1 MVRKFQRSLMI
12 FSALLFLGAMA
23 GCAGLTKRP
32 EPPEVS
38 LANMAILNAGLFE
51 QRYRLQ
57 LRLQNPNDFPLPIK
71 GMKYQITINDK
82 AFARG
87 VSSDSVT
94 IPAFS
99 EALVDV
105 EGISN
110 LSTLVD
116 QLFELGHTG
125 KEKIQYRL
133 SGSARLANQPLSI
146 PFEYQGEF
154 KLPVPKGSEP
164 PKK

>member
-1 MVRKFQRSLMI
+1 MAKKYHIS
-12 FSALLFLGAMA
+12 LFLLSLLLAFGVMG

-38 LANMAILNAGLFE
+38 LANMSILNAGLFE

-57 LRLQNPNDFPLPIK
+57 LRLQNPNDFALPIK
-71 GMKYQITINDK
+71 GMKYQVYVNDK
-82 AFARG
+82 VFARG
-87 VSSDSVT
+87 VSSDPVT

-99 EALVDV
+99 EAVIDV

-110 LSTLVD
+110 LSSLVD
-116 QLFELGHTG
+116 QLFELGSGG

-154 KLPVPKGSEP
+154 KLPMPKGTEP
-164 PKK
+164 AKK